1 MSDNKMTPA
10 QEKALFDDM
19 KELKER
25 SNQTST
31 TIALMEQQMTY
42 LVNSF
47 KEIGKLVTKSELDEF
62 KEDTSDK
69 VEKLRLRLK
78 VLEEDKIKRETIEM
92 LTTKRQKW
100 WSDNWHKVFMVVVVC
115 VPSFV
120 AIYNL
125 INVPVKGGQDELKN
139 VGYRCGH
146 RWRSS
151 RVRISL

>member
-92 LTTKRQKW
+92 LTTNRQKW

-125 INVPVKGGQDELKN
+125 INVPVKGG
-139 VGYRCGH
+139 
-146 RWRSS
+146 
-151 RVRISL
+151 